1 MKELLGKIKENKLVK
16 RATGAFIAAQGYAL
30 TAFAAAPNQDGEG
43 MILKTI
49 DMATTWVRYIGAIA
63 IIYGLIAFIMAW
75 KGNNAE
81 GQSSSA
87 MWIVVGAMLC
97 SIKAIVT
104 FIGIV

>member
-1 MKELLGKIKENKLVK
+1 MKELLGKIKNSKIAK
-16 RATGAFIAAQGYAL
+16 RATMGFVALQGYA
-30 TAFAAAPNQDGEG
+30 TMAMAEPSQDGEG

-75 KGNNAE
+75 KGNNSE
-81 GQSSSA
+81 SQSSSA
-87 MWIVVGAMLC
+87 MWIVCGAMLC
-97 SIKAIVT
+97 SVKAIVK

>member
-1 MKELLGKIKENKLVK
+1 MKELLGKIKNSKLVK
-16 RATGAFIAAQGYAL
+16 RATMGFVALQGYA
-30 TAFAAAPNQDGEG
+30 TMAMAAPNQDGEG

-49 DMATTWVRYIGAIA
+49 DLATTGVRYIGAIA

-75 KGNNAE
+75 KGNNSE
-81 GQSSSA
+81 SQSSSA

-97 SIKAIVT
+97 SIKAIVS

>member
-1 MKELLGKIKENKLVK
+1 MKELLGKIKNSKIAK
-16 RATGAFIAAQGYAL
+16 RATMGFVALQGYA
-30 TAFAAAPNQDGEG
+30 TMAMAAPNQDGEG

-81 GQSSSA
+81 GQSNA
-87 MWIVVGAMLC
+87 GMWIIVGFMLC
-97 SIKAIVT
+97 SIKSIMT
-104 FIGIV
+104 FIGII